1 MIIFRLWEEKTLSI
15 KLIAVDLD
23 GTLLSSNNS
32 ILPETQKTLKQA
44 IDSGIQVVLATG
56 RPLSGVMQFNQELG
70 LAGDK
75 QYNIVF
81 NGAVIQNLAGKVLMN
96 QEMNYHDFTN
106 MRRLQRL
113 AHVNLHFETPE
124 CFWTCDRELGV
135 NLSVNAAMTKNII
148 KVRKAEEIPQDF
160 TFNKVGFSET
170 DDVEEVEKLWNN
182 IPEWA
187 FAKYDVVRSFSSNI
201 EINIKDASKGN
212 ALINLADRLKIAPS
226 QVMVFGDQGNDIS
239 MFLNPSF
246 KKVAMGNAI
255 EMIKDNADYI
265 TEDNDHDGIA
275 KALKKFVL

>member
-1 MIIFRLWEEKTLSI
+1 MWEEKTLSI

-170 DDVEEVEKLWNN
+170 DDIEEVEKLWNN

>member
-1 MIIFRLWEEKTLSI
+1 MWEEKTLSI

-96 QEMNYHDFTN
+96 QEMNYRDFTN

>member
-1 MIIFRLWEEKTLSI
+1 MWEEKTLSI

-56 RPLSGVMQFNQELG
+56 RPLSGVMQFNHELG

>member
-1 MIIFRLWEEKTLSI
+1 MWEEKTLSI

>member
-1 MIIFRLWEEKTLSI
+1 MWEEKTLSI

-32 ILPETQKTLKQA
+32 ILPETQKALKQA

>member
-1 MIIFRLWEEKTLSI
+1 MWEEKTLSI

-56 RPLSGVMQFNQELG
+56 RPLSGVMQFNHELG

-182 IPEWA
+182 VPEWA

-239 MFLNPSF
+239 MFLNLSF

>member
-1 MIIFRLWEEKTLSI
+1 MSI

-135 NLSVNAAMTKNII
+135 NLSVNAAMTKNVI

-170 DDVEEVEKLWNN
+170 DDIEEVEKLWNN
-182 IPEWA
+182 IPEWT

-212 ALINLADRLKIAPS
+212 ALINLADRLKITPS

>member
-1 MIIFRLWEEKTLSI
+1 MGGKTLSI

>member
-1 MIIFRLWEEKTLSI
+1 MISKLWEEKILAI

-23 GTLLSSNNS
+23 GTLLTSANTIS
-32 ILPETQKTLKQA
+32 PETQKTLKQA
-44 IDSGIQVVLATG
+44 INEGIQVVLATG
-56 RPLSGVMQFNQELG
+56 RPLSGVLQFNHELG
-70 LAGDK
+70 LTGER

-124 CFWTCDRELGV
+124 CFWTCDRDLGN
-135 NLSVNAAMTKNII
+135 NLTVNAAMTKNII
-148 KVRKAEEIPQDF
+148 KVRKIEEIPQDF

-170 DDVEEVEKLWNN
+170 DSIEEVEKLWNN
-182 IPEWA
+182 IPEWT

-201 EINIKDASKGN
+201 EINIKDASKGI
-212 ALINLADRLKIAPS
+212 ALLALADRLRINPS
-226 QVMVFGDQGNDIS
+226 QIMVFGDQGNDIS

-246 KKVAMGNAI
+246 KKIAMGNAI
-255 EMIKDNADYI
+255 EMIKDSADYV

>member
-1 MIIFRLWEEKTLSI
+1 MWEEKTLSI

-160 TFNKVGFSET
+160 TFNKVGF
-170 DDVEEVEKLWNN
+170 
-182 IPEWA
+182 
-187 FAKYDVVRSFSSNI
+187 RRQMM
-201 EINIKDASKGN
+201 SK
-212 ALINLADRLKIAPS
+212 K
-226 QVMVFGDQGNDIS
+226 
-239 MFLNPSF
+239 
-246 KKVAMGNAI
+246 
-255 EMIKDNADYI
+255 
-265 TEDNDHDGIA
+265 
-275 KALKKFVL
+275 

>member
-44 IDSGIQVVLATG
+44 IDLGIQVVLATG
-56 RPLSGVMQFNQELG
+56 RPLSGVMKFNRELG
-70 LAGDK
+70 LAGEK

>member
-1 MIIFRLWEEKTLSI
+1 MSI

-32 ILPETQKTLKQA
+32 ILPETQKALKQA

>member
-1 MIIFRLWEEKTLSI
+1 MWEEKTLSI

-56 RPLSGVMQFNQELG
+56 RPLSGVMQFNRELG

-148 KVRKAEEIPQDF
+148 KVRKSEEIPQDF

>member
-1 MIIFRLWEEKTLSI
+1 MWEEKTLSI

-212 ALINLADRLKIAPS
+212 ALINLADRLKIAPN

>member
-1 MIIFRLWEEKTLSI
+1 MISKLWEEKTLAI

-23 GTLLSSNNS
+23 GTLLTSTNTIS
-32 ILPETQKTLKQA
+32 PETQKTLMQA
-44 IDSGIQVVLATG
+44 VDQGIHVVLATG
-56 RPLSGVMQFNQELG
+56 RPLSGVIQFNHELG
-70 LAGDK
+70 LTGER

-124 CFWTCDRELGV
+124 CFWTCDRDLGI
-135 NLSVNAAMTKNII
+135 NLTINAAMTKNII
-148 KVRKAEEIPQDF
+148 KVRKVEEISQNF

-170 DDVEEVEKLWNN
+170 DDFQEVEKLWHN

-187 FAKYDVVRSFSSNI
+187 FAKYDVVRSFSSTI
-201 EINIKDASKGN
+201 EINIKDASKGT
-212 ALINLADRLKIAPS
+212 ALLTLADRLNVKPS

-255 EMIKDNADYI
+255 EIIKNNADYV

>member
-1 MIIFRLWEEKTLSI
+1 MWEEKTLSI

-239 MFLNPSF
+239 MFLNLSF